1 MAFILDNLFRQ
12 ADKTEDFDQIL
23 DLTGQML

>member
-12 ADKTEDFDQIL
+12 ADKAEDFDQIL